1 MQPKTRLKMNLSAA
15 LLLSLLMNGAAQ
27 AAPLQLSP
35 VPDARALTPLGTLV
49 PAPKQASF
57 PAGVLPLAGLGVR
70 VVGTAPE
77 LAWAV
82 RDLRAEWK
90 TRLGAELPDS
100 GKVMITVGTLDNPD
114 LAAKL
119 KTAGL
124 TATGAEGYALWVEA
138 GGAYVVGADARGAY
152 MGAQT
157 LRQLLTQG
165 GLKFARISDSPAL
178 SQRIAMIYLDQY
190 SAAINDKLIPM
201 LAALKYNSVLVMSNY
216 VQWDTAKAGGWA
228 HPGGASKAEA
238 ARVAA
243 LARSYGLEP
252 IPLIET
258 LSHVGW
264 MYYGGKNL
272 DLRQDPDSQNAW
284 AYDTL
289 NPATYSRVILP
300 ILKEAVD
307 VFKPKVIH
315 IGHDEVRNRD
325 RFPAREN
332 GKALGFEKLFVDDVV
347 KLHDYLKM
355 QGVGTMMW
363 HDTAFADAVI
373 ATLPAQLPKDI
384 QVAYWNYAPG
394 NSFGL
399 LGRIKALGFPVLGAS
414 WNEVGNA
421 EGYAKVAAQVGATGM
436 IQTRWTGYFGNPS
449 IWDGAADQGVPFV
462 RAANSFWNPAA
473 GSVPNAEGIYRA
485 TYQPEAYRATAGT
498 LVNLAP
504 LVTRSLTDDD
514 EKGWILKGAD
524 IDLRN
529 LKTGVNRFG
538 AYTFSVTGAVMLKGS
553 RPAAKDLPERVT
565 VELGRK
571 ATSIAFLHTTG
582 WPAATAREVI
592 GRYEV
597 RYADGSM
604 VNQPLEYG
612 RHIRAWTDTL
622 PSSMIPAP
630 AWAGKTKDGLEVAV
644 PVLDWVNPKPDK
656 VISSVT
662 VVSEG
667 KNANLTLIGLTL
679 IGEGK

>member
-1 MQPKTRLKMNLSAA
+1 MQPRIKWATQLGAA
-15 LLLSLLMNGAAQ
+15 LLMISLLQGAAQ
-27 AAPLQLSP
+27 STPLQFSP
-35 VPDARALTPLGTLV
+35 VPDARSLAPLGTLV

-57 PAGVLPLAGLGVR
+57 PAGMLPLAGLGVR
-70 VVGTAPE
+70 VVGNAPE
-77 LAWAV
+77 LGWAV

-90 TRLGAELPDS
+90 TRLGTELPDT
-100 GKVMITVGTLDNPD
+100 GKVLITVGTVADAG
-114 LAAKL
+114 LAAKV
-119 KTAGL
+119 KAAGL
-124 TATGAEGYALWVEA
+124 TATGAEGYALWVDTS
-138 GGAYVVGADARGAY
+138 GAYVVGADARGAY
-152 MGAQT
+152 SGAQT
-157 LRQLLTQG
+157 LRQLLTTT

-190 SAAINDKLIPM
+190 SAAVNDKLIPM
-201 LAALKYNSVLVMSNY
+201 LAALKYNNLLIMSNY

-258 LSHVGW
+258 LGHVEW

-272 DLRQDPDSQNAW
+272 DLRQDPDSQNPFS
-284 AYDTL
+284 YDTL
-289 NPATYSRVILP
+289 NPDTYSRVVLP

-315 IGHDEVRNRD
+315 LGHDEIRNRD

-347 KLHDYLKM
+347 KLHDYLKAL
-355 QGVGTMMW
+355 GVGTMIW

-373 ATLPAQLPKDI
+373 STLPAQLPKDL

-414 WNEVGNA
+414 WDEVGNA
-421 EGYAKVAAQVGATGM
+421 EGYAKVAAQVGASGM

-449 IWDGAADQGVPFV
+449 IWDGAAEQGVAFV

-473 GSVPNAEGIYRA
+473 GSVPNAEGIYRT
-485 TYQPEAYRATAGT
+485 TYQPDAYRATAGT

-504 LVTRSLTDDD
+504 LVTRSLTDND

-529 LKTGVNRFG
+529 LKTGINRFG
-538 AYTFSVTGAVMLKGS
+538 AYKFNVTGAVMLKGS
-553 RPAAKDLPERVT
+553 RPAAKDLPERIT

-604 VNQPLEYG
+604 VSQPLEYG

-622 PSSMIPAP
+622 TTSMIPAP
-630 AWAGKTKDGLEVAV
+630 AWAGKTKDGLDVAV
-644 PVLDWVNPKPDK
+644 PVLDWLNPKPDK

-662 VVSEG
+662 LVSEG